1 MSPRGRAARP
11 RAARTLRRRAL
22 EIQSSRPERRWG
34 CDAPPSCFCGAGHMD
49 MAFLSIPH
57 APRPRAPRTHLSG
70 TRAKTRGH
78 SGACP
83 GASRH
88 QPRASPS
95 APSRLPPHR
104 PATLRARLPV
114 TCPLSRPRGAPGP
127 PSGTRHGPGG
137 CSPRAS
143 RAVGAQ
149 KSKLYVHTH
158 AAVAPWGAT
167 RSLTLWSPNPTPKA
181 TGTRQSHSHTYL
193 KAQSG
198 RAGLGGGNSGC
209 HRIKR
214 AASDQNTQS
223 RLGSLPFQHSTRAHT
238 RPHSRAAFPPPS

>member
-1 MSPRGRAARP
+1 MRPRGRAARP
-11 RAARTLRRRAL
+11 RAARTLRRGAL
-22 EIQSSRPERRWG
+22 EIQSSGPERRWG

-49 MAFLSIPH
+49 VAFLSITH

-70 TRAKTRGH
+70 TRANTRGH
-78 SGACP
+78 SSACP

-95 APSRLPPHR
+95 TPSRLPPHC
-104 PATLRARLPV
+104 PATLRAPLPV
-114 TCPLSRPRGAPGP
+114 TCPLSGAPGP
-127 PSGTRHGPGG
+127 PSETPQRPGG
-137 CSPRAS
+137 CSPRAGG
-143 RAVGAQ
+143 AVGAQ
-149 KSKLYVHTH
+149 ESKLYVHTH
-158 AAVAPWGAT
+158 AAVALWDAT

-181 TGTRQSHSHTYL
+181 TGTRQSYRYTYL

-198 RAGLGGGNSGC
+198 RAGLGGGNSGY

-214 AASDQNTQS
+214 AALDQNTPS

-238 RPHSRAAFPPPS
+238 SPHSRAASPPPS

>member
-1 MSPRGRAARP
+1 MRRSPPAPGLLLAGIATPYARPGHAPRARQVGPHPGEPAGPRCTATSGAYPPAPRARNPELPPRTSLGLRCSPELFLRGRAHGHGVP
-11 RAARTLRRRAL
+11 
-22 EIQSSRPERRWG
+22 QHPSRVT
-34 CDAPPSCFCGAGHMD
+34 PPS
-49 MAFLSIPH
+49 PTN
-57 APRPRAPRTHLSG
+57 APFG

-198 RAGLGGGNSGC
+198 RAGLGGGN
-209 HRIKR
+209 
-214 AASDQNTQS
+214 
-223 RLGSLPFQHSTRAHT
+223 
-238 RPHSRAAFPPPS
+238 